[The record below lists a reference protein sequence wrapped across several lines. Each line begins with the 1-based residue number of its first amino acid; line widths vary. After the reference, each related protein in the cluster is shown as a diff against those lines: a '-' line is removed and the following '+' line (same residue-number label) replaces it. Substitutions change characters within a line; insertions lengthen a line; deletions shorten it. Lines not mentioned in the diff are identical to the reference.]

1 MYSVVT
7 TSFPVQTNPQQY
19 YILSDD
25 GINGDIVTL
34 PSTAVSGT
42 WVGVTNAER
51 YPVYVSS
58 FSGSANVFYAGNLS
72 NRVTLPSYSASKYIY
87 NGTNWYLGV

>member
-1 MYSVVT
+1 VIT
-7 TSFPVQTNPQQY
+7 TGTTVQTNPQQY
-19 YILSDD
+19 YILTDD
-25 GINGDIVTL
+25 SISGDVVTL

-42 WVGVTNAER
+42 WIGVTNAEPF
-51 YPVYVSS
+51 PVFVST
-58 FSGSANVFYAGNLS
+58 FSGSANVFYAGNLN